1 MSSSEVITTI
11 VTIIGWLW
19 ALGLLAAVF
28 IIAGAFVVHWTGPRS
43 SSSDPEFLH
52 SPAGWEHET
61 GHDCATTTMAMIQT
75 PDVTSI
81 VTLKAQLEAV
91 AAQVEMLARTVRNQ
105 AQRIAELEDNHYTC
119 VLDIAA
125 DAERVDARLLD
136 IETQVKKQPS
146 RQEEE
151 DGLRPLSREEAK
163 AMLDPLMMVSEVRLD
178 NGSLDLEPVDEVD
191 VARDTESLCWY
202 ATVAPLELLAE
213 RTQSAARWRVAA
225 EGRLDFEV

>member
-1 MSSSEVITTI
+1 MITTI

-19 ALGLLAAVF
+19 AVGILAALF
-28 IIAGAFVVHWTGPRS
+28 IIAGAIVVHWTGPRRS
-43 SSSDPEFLH
+43 GSDPEFLH
-52 SPAGWEHET
+52 SPADWEHET

-75 PDVTSI
+75 PEVTNV

-105 AQRIAELEDNHYTC
+105 AQRIAGLEDA
-119 VLDIAA
+119 IAA
-125 DAERVDARLLD
+125 MQEVQSGNHAVELKHLREAVDRLG
-136 IETQVKKQPS
+136 KPS
-146 RQEEE
+146 RQEGGAG

-178 NGSLDLEPVDEVD
+178 DHPLDLEPVDEVD

-202 ATVAPLELLAE
+202 ATVAPLDLLAE
-213 RTQSAARWRVAA
+213 RTQSAARWRVVA